1 MRLLYKLVLAAIVA
15 LVFLFCIPETP
26 AGRAYRDAASP
37 AKLSGDA
44 LMTPGL
50 VIDYTDPGVEA
61 HPLFAIRN
69 GRLYLECQSTRH
81 ALVLTTFVSFTEWT
95 ASSIVAF
102 RRTHPELEG
111 LWPNSSRPDGGV
123 AWLRPQGSRGRGDT
137 CTN

>member
-50 VIDYTDPGVEA
+50 VDGTRTEGREASRFWRVE
-61 HPLFAIRN
+61 
-69 GRLYLECQSTRH
+69 E
-81 ALVLTTFVSFTEWT
+81 
-95 ASSIVAF
+95 
-102 RRTHPELEG
+102 
-111 LWPNSSRPDGGV
+111 
-123 AWLRPQGSRGRGDT
+123 
-137 CTN
+137 